1 MYLDMYII
9 INKIITHIH
18 YLKTLIYHSSIRCAT
33 AELNLQRRYD
43 DSVTKR
49 I

>member
-9 INKIITHIH
+9 INKIITYIH
-18 YLKTLIYHSSIRCAT
+18 YLKIYHSSIRCAT